1 MNILLSCVGRRSY
14 LVDYFKEV
22 VSSTG
27 DKVIGVNS
35 ESGTTGMNAC
45 DVAYVVPSVTDSDY
59 IDSLIEVA
67 KKENVKMIVSCFD
80 IDLPFLAQAKERF
93 LEHNITVIISSE
105 EVIDIANDKY
115 KTYLFLK
122 DKQILT
128 PKTYCSYDEAMN
140 DLNSNNLNY
149 PIFIKPRW
157 GMGSIGVYKADNLE
171 ELNFYYKSVKKQI
184 KNSYLSKLSS
194 SDLDES
200 VLIQEYIAGKEFGI
214 DIFNDLEGNFLIS
227 IEKEKLGMRSGETD
241 GAIVI
246 KNENLSSL
254 SQKISK
260 HLKHVG
266 NLDMDVLY
274 DGKNYYVL
282 EFNARFGGGFPFS
295 YLAGANLL
303 QLLVDI
309 VNGDK
314 IQLPKVA
321 IGTKGLKSIL
331 PIKIDN

>member
-22 VSSTG
+22 VSTTG
-27 DKVIGVNS
+27 GKVIGANS

-45 DVAYVVPSVTDSDY
+45 DVAYVVPSVTDSNY
-59 IDSLIEVA
+59 IDSLIEIA
-67 KKENVKMIVSCFD
+67 KKETVEMIVSCFD
-80 IDLPFLAQAKERF
+80 IDLPYLAQAKERF
-93 LEHNITVIISSE
+93 LEHNITAIISSE
-105 EVIDIANDKY
+105 EIIDIANDKY

-122 DKQILT
+122 EKQILT
-128 PKTYCSYDEAMN
+128 PETYCSYAEVIK
-140 DLNSNNLNY
+140 DLNLNNLSY
-149 PIFIKPRW
+149 PLFIKPRW
-157 GMGSIGVYKADNLE
+157 GMGSIGVYKADDLE
-171 ELNFYYKSVKKQI
+171 ELNFYYNSVKKQI

-200 VLIQEYIAGKEFGI
+200 VLIQEYIAGKEYGI
-214 DIFNDLEGNFLIS
+214 DIFNDLEGNFLMS

-241 GAIVI
+241 GAIII
-246 KNENLSSL
+246 KNEELSIL

-260 HLKHVG
+260 SLKHVA

-274 DGKNYYVL
+274 DGKDYYVL

-303 QLLVDI
+303 QLLVDM

-314 IQLPKVA
+314 IQLPKVE